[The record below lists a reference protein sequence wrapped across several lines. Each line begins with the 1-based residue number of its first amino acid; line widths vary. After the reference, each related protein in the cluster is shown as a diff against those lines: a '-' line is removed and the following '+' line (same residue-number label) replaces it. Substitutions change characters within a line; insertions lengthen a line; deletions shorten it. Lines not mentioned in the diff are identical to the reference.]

1 MGPISR
7 YLGPEF
13 RGDRLHRF
21 LLAQPPERIPLFHS
35 VGGLDPL
42 EARDVLKPIGDGLPE
57 TLPEWI
63 DYNGIVRIKIKLSG
77 EDLRWDVERTLRI
90 DRVAAEVQ
98 ARRGIT
104 DWKYCLDFNERCPNV
119 GYVLDCLRQIR
130 EGTPDGFA
138 RCVRDGTP
146 PLVTGWDALA
156 ARVAGLPITDAGAR
170 LFQRQIFGGALEA
183 ELDRQ
188 GRVLLPAY
196 LREEAG
202 LNDEALVVGARDHAE
217 IWAPDRWAAYSRT
230 MQDPS
235 AFAEAIS
242 GLGI

>member
-1 MGPISR
+1 VFTG
-7 YLGPEF
+7 EF
-13 RGDRLHRF
+13 RHTVDDKGRLAVPARF
-21 LLAQPPERIPLFHS
+21 RAQ
-35 VGGLDPL
+35 L
-42 EARDVLKPIGDGLPE
+42 EDGAVVSR
-57 TLPEWI
+57 WI
-63 DYNGIVRIKIKLSG
+63 DGCLAIHTRI
-77 EDLRWDVERTLRI
+77 
-90 DRVAAEVQ
+90 
-98 ARRGIT
+98 
-104 DWKYCLDFNERCPNV
+104 
-119 GYVLDCLRQIR
+119 
-130 EGTPDGFA
+130 
-138 RCVRDGTP
+138 
-146 PLVTGWDALA
+146 GWDALA

-202 LNDEALVVGARDHAE
+202 LREEALVVGARDHAE
-217 IWAPDRWAAYSRT
+217 IWAPDRWAEYSRT